1 MNMKMNTASAIIF
14 TLLIIF
20 VLIIVIVVVTKR
32 QQNKTEWFESH
43 AEKHRPAD
51 RDVVSNTSR

>member
-1 MNMKMNTASAIIF
+1 MKMNTASAIIF

-32 QQNKTEWFESH
+32 QQNKAEWFESH